1 MTLVMSPKSVARS
14 VALRLG
20 RCFSSSFGI
29 VFVQIAPAARR
40 RNSQSKFAPGERRE
54 RRTNGAADR
63 ATNLSPEEDDG
74 GDHCDVD
81 VGHGRLRANL
91 GAHGR
96 ETTADALEELR
107 PDDLRIGGVGATR
120 VDHEADTEKTDS
132 ETDGEDPLL
141 RETWMSTPLRG
152 TG

>member
-1 MTLVMSPKSVARS
+1 M
-14 VALRLG
+14 
-20 RCFSSSFGI
+20 
-29 VFVQIAPAARR
+29 FVQIAPAARR

-81 VGHGRLRANL
+81 VGHGRLRTDL

-96 ETTADALEELR
+96 ETTADTLKELG
-107 PDDLRIGGVGATR
+107 PHDLRVGGVSTTR
-120 VDHEADTEKTDS
+120 VDHEADTEKTDG

-141 RETWMSTPLRG
+141 RGKQVSTPLRG